1 MENLLEVKDLVLE
14 FDTAKG
20 RRRVVD
26 EVSIELAP
34 GEVLGI
40 LGESGS
46 GKTVTTLAVLG
57 LVGGQPGVAA
67 GSIRIRD
74 GETSHELLEGLDRHM
89 YERGG
94 VRYKHVKRW
103 AKTVGRRMQ
112 PIWGRFV
119 TAIFQNPR
127 HSIDPLMTIG
137 AQVEESIALA
147 HPDADAQAVTAKAIE
162 WLTRVQLN
170 DPPRVH
176 RSYAHELSGGMCQR
190 AMIAVA
196 LAREPQI
203 LIADEPTTGLDTT
216 VRAEIVELFRQLLE
230 DRKRS
235 MLYISHDIR
244 EVLYLADRVIIMR
257 HGKVVETETADN
269 LRHGVGTRAEYT
281 KTLLAAAN
289 IAYGDGEE
297 AS

>member
-1 MENLLEVKDLVLE
+1 MESLLEVENLVIE

-26 EVSIELAP
+26 EVSLELAP

-57 LVGGQPGVAA
+57 LVNGQPGVAG
-67 GSIRIRD
+67 GSIRLQD
-74 GETSHELLEGLDRHM
+74 GDQTHELLDGLDDFM
-89 YERGG
+89 YERRGQ
-94 VRYKHVKRW
+94 RYKHVKRW
-103 AKTVGRRMQ
+103 GRAVGRRMQ
-112 PIWGRFV
+112 PIWGRCV

-137 AQVEESIALA
+137 AQVEESVRLA
-147 HPDADAQAVTAKAIE
+147 HPDDGAEAVNTRAIG

-230 DRKRS
+230 ERERS

-257 HGKVVETETADN
+257 HGKVVEAETADN
-269 LRHGVGTRAEYT
+269 LRNGVGTRAAYT
-281 KTLLAAAN
+281 KMLLGAAD
-289 IAYGDGEE
+289 IDPGG

>member
-1 MENLLEVKDLVLE
+1 MESLLEVENLVIE
-14 FDTAKG
+14 FDTNKG

-26 EVSIELAP
+26 EVSLKLAP

-57 LVGGQPGVAA
+57 LVNGQPGVAS
-67 GSIRIRD
+67 GSIRLKD
-74 GETSHELLEGLDRHM
+74 GDETHELLDELGDFM
-89 YERGG
+89 YERRG
-94 VRYKHVKRW
+94 VRYKHTKRW
-103 AKTVGRRMQ
+103 ARAVGRRMQ
-112 PIWGRFV
+112 PIWGRCV

-137 AQVEESIALA
+137 AQVEESIRLA
-147 HPDADAQAVTAKAIE
+147 HPDDNTEAVKTRAIG

-170 DPPRVH
+170 DPGRVH
-176 RSYAHELSGGMCQR
+176 RAYAHELSGGMCQR

-230 DRKRS
+230 ERKRS

-257 HGKVVETETADN
+257 HGKIVESETADN
-269 LRHGVGTRAEYT
+269 LRNGVGNRAAYT
-281 KTLLAAAN
+281 KMLLGAADINVGA
-289 IAYGDGEE
+289 